1 MSNDITSIYKMSIIN
16 TYEKIR
22 KIRIDKGLTLR
33 NIAGKLD
40 VDVAILS
47 KMERGERKLT
57 KELIIRL
64 SEIYNCKPDHLII
77 NFLSEKVVYELKD
90 EEFGLKALK
99 MAEQKIRYNKAI

>member
-1 MSNDITSIYKMSIIN
+1 MSTVGLQLRELREKSGLSLRKAAVLADIDI
-16 TYEKIR
+16 
-22 KIRIDKGLTLR
+22 
-33 NIAGKLD
+33 
-40 VDVAILS
+40 AILS